1 VEAVLILAFVAIALG
16 FLYYFFHKKSDKA
29 IDEMID
35 QLSQMSDTEYEES
48 VRKLH
53 ADLEKTKLKNLVTG
67 EAFIYFGQGKFI
79 RSGDDIES
87 AKYLEIFE
95 NQDYTD
101 EFRQE
106 PRYTLVGRYDKEY
119 YITYFDEKPYVS
131 LSLLQTL
138 YLFDE
143 SMWRKVLYP
152 IEFIDGLGYNFLEFL
167 QLCLPERHPDDKWL
181 EDRSSGTY
189 NRFYFK
195 DLTPAEILSVPTNFR
210 LNKKPSIS

>member
-1 VEAVLILAFVAIALG
+1 MEAVLILAVVAIALG
-16 FLYYFFHKKSDKA
+16 FLYYFIHKKSDKG
-29 IDEMID
+29 IDEIID

-48 VRKLH
+48 VSKLH
-53 ADLEKTKLKNLVTG
+53 VELEKTKLKNVVTG
-67 EAFIYFGQGKFI
+67 ETFIYFGQGNFI
-79 RSGDDIES
+79 RSGDDIEN
-87 AKYLEIFE
+87 AKYLKICE

-101 EFRQE
+101 EFHQE
-106 PRYTLVGRYDKEY
+106 PRYIVVGTYDKEY
-119 YITYFDEKPYVS
+119 YIIYFDEKPYVS

-167 QLCLPERHPDDKWL
+167 QLSLPERHPDNKWL
-181 EDRSSGTY
+181 EDRSSGTC

-195 DLTPAEILSVPTNFR
+195 DLTVAEILSVPT
-210 LNKKPSIS
+210 KAV